1 MSEKKFNDWMDAAQA
16 PNYDTPWSGPVAS
29 APAQKASVVGVF
41 RCRVFMIHRPPGA
54 CPICRGP
61 EDDEG
66 DDQGGGRPA
75 EPQPPAEYAPC
86 PHTENAEYV
95 ALVNRVHAEGGRIV
109 TREPSTLKNG
119 AIQVHMEWVDAPP
132 KKK

>member
-16 PNYDTPWSGPVAS
+16 PNYDTPWSGPTA
-29 APAQKASVVGVF
+29 APRAQKTAVAGVF

-54 CPICRGP
+54 CPICRAPGDDD
-61 EDDEG
+61 DDE
-66 DDQGGGRPA
+66 QGGGRSDDAQIP
-75 EPQPPAEYAPC
+75 EEYAPC
-86 PHTENAEYV
+86 PHTENGEYV
-95 ALVNRVHAEGGRIV
+95 ALVNRVHTEGGRIV

-119 AIQVHMEWVDAPP
+119 AIQVHVEWVDAPP